1 MYHIVKNRENRRIPK
16 LKDILVMVIDKK
28 KKEMAAT
35 HRQNHNK
42 DWFSSINP
50 TDTYL
55 TPEQFSLIKEQ
66 SEKINQTLEKNDFL
80 IDSIDKKMNYVLRK
94 RE

>member
-35 HRQNHNK
+35 HR
-42 DWFSSINP
+42 
-50 TDTYL
+50 
-55 TPEQFSLIKEQ
+55 
-66 SEKINQTLEKNDFL
+66 
-80 IDSIDKKMNYVLRK
+80 
-94 RE
+94 